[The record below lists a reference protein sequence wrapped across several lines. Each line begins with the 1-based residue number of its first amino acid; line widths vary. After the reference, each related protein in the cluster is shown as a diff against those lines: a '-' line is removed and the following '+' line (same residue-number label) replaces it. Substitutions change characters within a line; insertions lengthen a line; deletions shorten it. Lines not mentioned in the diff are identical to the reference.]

1 MSSQSQAVLSRILS
15 KYTHIRHNFSSERVI
30 IIGHTILCKV
40 VDQTIYIQ
48 IPISFLLIKLDYHC
62 NGSSLVVVMEYA
74 SSSSCLVSS
83 CSVDHDNEY
92 DYEIKSVD

>member
-1 MSSQSQAVLSRILS
+1 MGEQPVLGSFIAHFISRLIYNIQQYGRS
-15 KYTHIRHNFSSERVI
+15 FECVI
-30 IIGHTILCKV
+30 IIGHTILCTV
-40 VDQTIYIQ
+40 V
-48 IPISFLLIKLDYHC
+48 SFLLIKLDYPC

-92 DYEIKSVD
+92 DSEIKSVG